1 MFTAFQCAQF
11 ASCMGGHKNYDEY
24 EVSDKEAGSSPNN
37 PIRNNNGGFFT
48 SFIVIAVIT
57 IIGWFGYNFIAD
69 NNLFVD
75 EEVAVQVPSETLS
88 VEGKYA
94 YPEGAVSISYEQER
108 AYVLD
113 GKINTV
119 LLVKSLYNDG
129 SEKIDTLT
137 VRQSL
142 SNMTN
147 WESVK

>member
-24 EVSDKEAGSSPNN
+24 ENEYKVSDKEAGLSPND

-48 SFIVIAVIT
+48 SFVVIVAIM
-57 IIGWFGYNFIAD
+57 IIGCLGYNFIED
-69 NNLFVD
+69 NLFTD
-75 EEVAVQVPSETLS
+75 DEVAVQVPNES
-88 VEGKYA
+88 VEDA
-94 YPEGAVSISYEQER
+94 YLEGAVSVSYEQER

-142 SNMTN
+142 SSMTN